1 MPSDTVVLQL
11 YQPFR
16 TQGVPGWISRCMQ
29 TARHWAEI
37 RGFDYHFDDRLVDH
51 IPARFRG
58 RTQNI
63 VILSDLAR
71 LLVSRE
77 LLSKG
82 YKRTVWID
90 ADVVVFDPES
100 WELPTDSD
108 YYFSHE
114 LWPVP
119 RPGGVELEF
128 RANNAV
134 MVFSEGN
141 KFLDYYIDSCHRI
154 LASNMD
160 LKSWHLGVRFLTGIR
175 SVCPLPLLNNI
186 AMLGAPLLEDLMQGP
201 KLLLTAYVRAMGT
214 PLVAANCC
222 ASITDTKAGDF
233 VFTEKVFDAVVEQ
246 CIASKGDVLNRYLRS
261 AK

>member
-1 MPSDTVVLQL
+1 MSSDTVVLQL

-29 TARHWAEI
+29 TARRWAEI
-37 RGFDYHFDDRLVDH
+37 RGFDYHFDDRLIDH
-51 IPARFRG
+51 IPAKFRG

-71 LLVSRE
+71 LLVSRQ

-141 KFLDYYIDSCHRI
+141 KFLDFYIDSCHRI
-154 LASNMD
+154 LTSDMD

-186 AMLGAPLLEDLMQGP
+186 GMLGAPLLEDLMRGP
-201 KLLLTAYVRAMGT
+201 KLLLGAYVRTMGT
-214 PLVAANCC
+214 PLVA
-222 ASITDTKAGDF
+222 
-233 VFTEKVFDAVVEQ
+233 
-246 CIASKGDVLNRYLRS
+246 
-261 AK
+261 